1 MFLINKFNPTNIYT
15 YFLLLAYIFTIFYIK
30 ETLFIFYNST
40 DSPDFFRYF
49 KYLEFNVNIVE
60 NTSSE
65 QGFLFYDL
73 HSLYFYFRNFTIA
86 EQNFFIFL
94 SKSIQELNLIF
105 FLIGCFGLYKLF
117 KVYKYTNIQIL
128 SALIFINLTPIAI
141 AQRIVFKPEVMIFA
155 LLPWLILS
163 YELFCKSKK
172 IIYLLCSI
180 PIFSG
185 LMLQKGSSFAMVSIL
200 LTIFYLK
207 PVLSVL
213 KNYKKSTVGLVLL
226 IFVLSVYLTYNENS
240 RLNNQNLLDLQ
251 SGSASEIKYDNK
263 GSFDLIYSTIP
274 DELFYFPYKN
284 EHKYSAI
291 NITLLDSFGDYFE
304 IYWKNDSSFFSKDQ
318 SNIFVFEKSNKTKAP
333 LIDFGNKQVT
343 FYTQED
349 ENNYYIRNLFSLA
362 SAIFFYISFFYFYK
376 RVQKPKKKFYVLPIV
391 GYLVLIIHIVS
402 GFPENN
408 FDPLIGDTLKPF
420 YYSFFLMISICFV
433 ITEIAKTKLRSITL
447 LIFIFPIFMYIY
459 GFPKDY
465 SDESRNV
472 LNQVNS
478 YSTFCEMN
486 NNLFNFVNDS
496 EIKCE
501 NKTLGIKNY
510 NNYKNY
516 MAFNFLPNL
525 HTVNLFTFILIIFSL
540 LYLSSMKLRI

>member
-1 MFLINKFNPTNIYT
+1 M
-15 YFLLLAYIFTIFYIK
+15 
-30 ETLFIFYNST
+30 
-40 DSPDFFRYF
+40 
-49 KYLEFNVNIVE
+49 
-60 NTSSE
+60 
-65 QGFLFYDL
+65 
-73 HSLYFYFRNFTIA
+73 
-86 EQNFFIFL
+86 
-94 SKSIQELNLIF
+94 
-105 FLIGCFGLYKLF
+105 
-117 KVYKYTNIQIL
+117 
-128 SALIFINLTPIAI
+128 
-141 AQRIVFKPEVMIFA
+141 
-155 LLPWLILS
+155 
-163 YELFCKSKK
+163 
-172 IIYLLCSI
+172 
-180 PIFSG
+180 
-185 LMLQKGSSFAMVSIL
+185 
-200 LTIFYLK
+200 
-207 PVLSVL
+207 
-213 KNYKKSTVGLVLL
+213 
-226 IFVLSVYLTYNENS
+226 
-240 RLNNQNLLDLQ
+240 
-251 SGSASEIKYDNK
+251 
-263 GSFDLIYSTIP
+263 
-274 DELFYFPYKN
+274 
-284 EHKYSAI
+284 
-291 NITLLDSFGDYFE
+291 
-304 IYWKNDSSFFSKDQ
+304 
-318 SNIFVFEKSNKTKAP
+318 
-333 LIDFGNKQVT
+333 
-343 FYTQED
+343 
-349 ENNYYIRNLFSLA
+349 
-362 SAIFFYISFFYFYK
+362 
-376 RVQKPKKKFYVLPIV
+376 

-472 LNQVNS
+472 LNQINS